1 MKKRIL
7 LLGLLGILCCSTHAQ
22 NKSIDIQS
30 PDGKLKVVVDLK
42 EKLYYSVISQNDTI
56 LKNCTLSMTLSNDV
70 LGEKPHLQSFKKG
83 TIDRETL
90 RPIPLKNASV
100 RNHCN
105 TLRMNMKGNYAIEFR
120 AYDNGIAYRFVTNR
134 KNQLEVLGEEFT
146 IHFPAN
152 YLAHLSKTSSF
163 KTSYENLY
171 SHVNTM
177 DYKSSDEMSYLPVLL
192 ESPKGYNILISE
204 ADLDDYPC
212 MFLKGTDDN
221 GLTAVFPKSP
231 LEFGE
236 DGDRSVK
243 ILKEAD
249 YIAKTEGKRT
259 FPWRFFV
266 ISSDDKDIVRNE
278 MVYNLSSPCEL
289 EDYSWIKPGQ
299 VSWEWWNGAT
309 PYGPDVNFVSGFNM
323 DTYKYFIDF
332 AAKYHIPYI
341 LMDEGWAL
349 DTRDPYT
356 PNPKVNVHEII
367 RYGKEKGVGVL
378 LWLTWLTVENHF
390 DVFKTFSDWGV
401 AGIKIDFMDRSDQ
414 WMVNFYERVAKEA
427 AKYHLLIDFHG
438 AFKPAGLEY
447 RYPNILSYE
456 GVRGME
462 QMGGCYPDNSLYL
475 PFMRNA
481 VGSMDYTPGAM
492 ISMQPEV
499 YRSERPNSASIGTR
513 AYQLALYVVFESGV
527 QMLADNPTLYY
538 RNPDCTEFI
547 TKVPVTWDEIKV
559 LDAKIGEYVVLARR
573 KGDKWFIGAICNG
586 KEKTRTF
593 TLSFDILDK
602 HKTYRMT
609 SFEDGINAD
618 RQAMDYRRKE
628 REVSSSDKLDITLVR
643 NGGWAAVLE

>member
-7 LLGLLGILCCSTHAQ
+7 LLGFLGILCSSIHAQ
-22 NKSIDIQS
+22 QRTIDIQS

-56 LKNCTLSMTLSNDV
+56 LKNCTLSMTLSNDI
-70 LGEKPHLQSFKKG
+70 LGRQPHLQSFKKG
-83 TIDRETL
+83 KIDKETL
-90 RPIPLKNASV
+90 RPVPLKNASV
-100 RNHCN
+100 RNYCN
-105 TLRMNMKGNYAIEFR
+105 TLRMNMKGKYAIEFR
-120 AYDNGIAYRFVTNR
+120 VYDNGVAYRFVTDR
-134 KNQLEVLGEEFT
+134 KNQLEVVGEEFT
-146 IHFPAN
+146 VNFPAN

-163 KTSYENLY
+163 KTSYENPY
-171 SHVNTM
+171 SHVRTL
-177 DYKSSDEMSYLPVLL
+177 DYHSSDEMSYLPILL
-192 ESPKGYNILISE
+192 ESPQGYNILISE

-221 GLTAVFPKSP
+221 GLTAVFPRYP

-259 FPWRFFV
+259 FPWHFFV

-278 MVYNLSSPCEL
+278 MAYNLSSPCEL
-289 EDYSWIKPGQ
+289 EDYSWVKPGQ

-414 WMVNFYERVAKEA
+414 WMVNYYERVAKEA

-462 QMGGCYPDNSLYL
+462 QMVGCYPDNSLYL

-481 VGSMDYTPGAM
+481 VGAMDYTPGAM

-586 KEKTRTF
+586 KKKTRTF
-593 TLSFDILDK
+593 TLFFDFLDK
-602 HKTYRMT
+602 HKTYRMI

-628 REVSSSDKLDITLVR
+628 REVGSSDKLDITLVR

>member
-1 MKKRIL
+1 
-7 LLGLLGILCCSTHAQ
+7 
-22 NKSIDIQS
+22 
-30 PDGKLKVVVDLK
+30 
-42 EKLYYSVISQNDTI
+42 
-56 LKNCTLSMTLSNDV
+56 
-70 LGEKPHLQSFKKG
+70 
-83 TIDRETL
+83 
-90 RPIPLKNASV
+90 
-100 RNHCN
+100 
-105 TLRMNMKGNYAIEFR
+105 MNMKGKYAIEFR
-120 AYDNGIAYRFVTNR
+120 VYDNGVAYRFVTER
-134 KNQLEVLGEEFT
+134 KNQLEVVGEEFT
-146 IHFPAN
+146 VHFPAN

-163 KTSYENLY
+163 KTSYENPY
-171 SHVNTM
+171 SHVRTL
-177 DYKSSDEMSYLPVLL
+177 DYHSSDEMSYLPILL
-192 ESPKGYNILISE
+192 ESPQGYNILISE

-221 GLTAVFPKSP
+221 GLTAVFPRYP

-259 FPWRFFV
+259 FPWRLFV

-278 MVYNLSSPCEL
+278 MAYNLSSPCEL
-289 EDYSWIKPGQ
+289 EDYSWVKPGQ

-414 WMVNFYERVAKEA
+414 WMVNYYERVAKEA

-481 VGSMDYTPGAM
+481 VGAMDYTPGAM

-593 TLSFDILDK
+593 TLSFDFLDK
-602 HKTYRMT
+602 HKTYRMI